1 MEDYAKMNTPVECR
15 VNMSKND
22 EGDKINSTT
31 FKSLVGSLRYLTCN
45 HPDIF
50 FEVGLVI
57 RFMKT
62 STMIHFKALKR
73 ILQYI
78 KCTVDFGLFYGYSD
92 NFELIGYNDYD
103 WAGDMNDKRST
114 MIFFFYMGVTTFTWS

>member
-50 FEVGLVI
+50 FEVGLVS

-62 STMIHFKALKR
+62 STMIHFKTLKR

-78 KCTVDFGLFYGYSD
+78 KCTIDFGLFYGYSD

-103 WAGDMNDKRST
+103 WAGYMNDKRST
-114 MIFFFYMGVTTFTWS
+114 MSFFSI